1 VNRNCSLS
9 LLVAGCVSLTLAG
22 CGGGDDDTSQ
32 STPARATVEQTADP
46 SSDASSAASAASDSE
61 QAEPAG
67 DADCSSLSDDDIAQY
82 LIATQLLAQVS
93 TAEQVAS
100 IRDQTVGNY
109 VPADF
114 AAVLVKLRALVG
126 GSANEVFGD
135 PDAALDSWEQANTKM
150 AAMLAA
156 ADPTPQEMLDDY
168 VALGDVA
175 TKLGWQL
182 PINAPLSEICPDL
195 G

>member
-1 VNRNCSLS
+1 MSLI
-9 LLVAGCVSLTLAG
+9 ATACVLAITG
-22 CGGGDDDTSQ
+22 CGGSGSDNADDSE
-32 STPARATVEQTADP
+32 SAPAAAEPAPEDSDPADP
-46 SSDASSAASAASDSE
+46 APTTSAPDS
-61 QAEPAG
+61 EPAG
-67 DADCSSLSDDDIAQY
+67 DADCSTLSDDDIAQY

-93 TAEQVAS
+93 TADQVAS
-100 IRDQTVGNY
+100 IRDQTIGNY
-109 VPADF
+109 VPERF

-126 GSANEVFGD
+126 GTASDVFGD

-195 G
+195 N